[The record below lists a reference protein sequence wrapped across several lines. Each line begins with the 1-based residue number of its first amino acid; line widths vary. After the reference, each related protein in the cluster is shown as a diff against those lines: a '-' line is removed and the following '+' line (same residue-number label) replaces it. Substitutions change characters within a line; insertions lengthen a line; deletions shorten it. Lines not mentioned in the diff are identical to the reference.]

1 MQPARVQTFRREVPI
16 IAALNSWL
24 NILNNIKGRSK
35 AAADQKITGLHLEQ
49 STAVHSRLL
58 LHHHRLPYHTSRVPL
73 RSVGAGSTEDRCTV
87 RTPFYTPSDSATWS
101 GVVPGPGMPGGSNRR
116 PFPPPEV
123 GLCSVYLC
131 RRDAATSKRSPEGG
145 EWITPVHQLV

>member
-24 NILNNIKGRSK
+24 NILNNITGRSK
-35 AAADQKITGLHLEQ
+35 AAADQKITGLHLEE
-49 STAVHSRLL
+49 STAVHSLL

-101 GVVPGPGMPGGSNRR
+101 GVVPGPGMPGVSNRR
-116 PFPPPEV
+116 PPPPA
-123 GLCSVYLC
+123 C
-131 RRDAATSKRSPEGG
+131 AASNFAAAKLRPANARPKETVWRANYARAPAS
-145 EWITPVHQLV
+145 

>member
-1 MQPARVQTFRREVPI
+1 MQPARVQTFRKEVPI

-35 AAADQKITGLHLEQ
+35 AAADQKITGLHLEE
-49 STAVHSRLL
+49 STAVHSLLL

-101 GVVPGPGMPGGSNRR
+101 GVVPGPGMPGVSNRR
-116 PFPPPEV
+116 PSPPEV

-145 EWITPVHQLV
+145 SRITPVHQLV